1 MERSRSSPPAQEM
14 TIPTCNVL
22 ASIAIL
28 GKDPEGRGGEEK
40 GGGREHSGQANRGAT
55 LARLAGKAGYETP

>member
-1 MERSRSSPPAQEM
+1 M